1 MIRRLETLTEREKKM
16 KKLFQG
22 EGREFLST
30 PMSFAEYKKLIQEHP
45 GYPNVGSAY
54 ELGSTEQLGTTIP
67 EVEALTDGEA
77 IDIEVHERYGYP
89 VVHNHV
95 YIEMIYVYSG
105 ICTHFIESEARKR
118 PRTSPK
124 SADSRKLGTTR
135 ESADGRKP
143 GTTRESA
150 DSRKPGTT
158 RESADGRKPGTDKK
172 QEAGTQ
178 PGIYQDPG
186 DDSEWNRFQMKEGD
200 LCFLAPNVRHVI
212 TALKD
217 DVIVLN
223 VLLSKQMIDTG
234 FLALLKEKYLLADF
248 FKNVLY
254 EKGASAYILFPTGTD
269 PWMKQTFGRLYR
281 EEQEKEYAYREYL
294 VLYVKQVMI
303 HLIRRYQLQAV
314 VAESVQ
320 QETDNH
326 VVAILAYISV
336 NYNQT
341 TLKQTAEF
349 FHFSE
354 AHLSRMLKKY
364 TSRTFVQ
371 IITELQMKHG
381 KELIEEGKL
390 NLAQISQKVGCFD
403 SSHFSKKF
411 KKQFG
416 MAPEEYRKKICAS
429 PD

>member
-124 SADSRKLGTTR
+124 SADSRKL
-135 ESADGRKP
+135 
-143 GTTRESA
+143 
-150 DSRKPGTT
+150 GTT

>member
-1 MIRRLETLTEREKKM
+1 MIRELEALTERERQM
-16 KKLFQG
+16 KKLYLG
-22 EGREFLST
+22 EGREFLSC
-30 PMSFAEYKKLIQEHP
+30 PMSFAEYKKLTAEHP
-45 GYPNVGSAY
+45 EYPDVGFVY
-54 ELGSTEQLGTTIP
+54 ELGSMEQLGTTVP
-67 EVEALTDGEA
+67 EVEALTNGDA
-77 IDIEVHERYGYP
+77 IDVEVHERYGYP

-105 ICTHFIESEARKR
+105 NCTHYIEPGAGQKPKMGKEPGMGER
-118 PRTSPK
+118 PETGKEPGMGENPEENCQ
-124 SADSRKLGTTR
+124 SAIYH
-135 ESADGRKP
+135 ESGK
-143 GTTRESA
+143 
-150 DSRKPGTT
+150 
-158 RESADGRKPGTDKK
+158 
-172 QEAGTQ
+172 
-178 PGIYQDPG
+178 Y
-186 DDSEWNRFQMKEGD
+186 SEWKGFQMNTGD

-212 TALKD
+212 TALAD

-248 FKNVLY
+248 FKNILY
-254 EKGASAYILFPTGTD
+254 EKGASAYVLFPTGAD
-269 PWMKQTFGRLYR
+269 PWMKRTFGLIYQ
-281 EEQEKEYAYREYL
+281 EEQKREYAYREYL

-303 HLIRRYQLQAV
+303 HLIRRYQFQAV

-320 QETDNH
+320 QEVDNH

-336 NYNQT
+336 NYNQVS
-341 TLKQTAEF
+341 LRQTAEF

-390 NLAQISQKVGCFD
+390 SVAQISQEVGCFD
-403 SSHFSKKF
+403 ASHFTKKF

-416 MAPEEYRKKICAS
+416 MAPEEYRKTLERN
-429 PD
+429 

>member
-124 SADSRKLGTTR
+124 
-135 ESADGRKP
+135 
-143 GTTRESA
+143 SA

>member
-1 MIRRLETLTEREKKM
+1 MIRKLETLTEREKKM

-30 PMSFAEYKKLIQEHP
+30 PMSFAEFKKLIQEHP
-45 GYPNVGSAY
+45 GYPNVGFAY
-54 ELGSTEQLGTTIP
+54 ELCSTEPLGTTVP
-67 EVEALTDGEA
+67 EVEELTDGDA
-77 IDIEVHERYGYP
+77 IDVEVHERYGYP

-105 ICTHFIESEARKR
+105 TCTHFIESEARKR
-118 PRTSPK
+118 PGTSPK
-124 SADSRKLGTTR
+124 SADSRK
-135 ESADGRKP
+135 
-143 GTTRESA
+143 
-150 DSRKPGTT
+150 
-158 RESADGRKPGTDKK
+158 PGTDEK
-172 QEAGTQ
+172 QEAGPQ

-248 FKNVLY
+248 FKNILY

-269 PWMKQTFGRLYR
+269 PWMKQTFGLLYR

>member
-124 SADSRKLGTTR
+124 SADSRKL
-135 ESADGRKP
+135 

-429 PD
+429 SD

>member
-1 MIRRLETLTEREKKM
+1 MIRKLETLTEQEKKM

-67 EVEALTDGEA
+67 EVEELTDGDA

-105 ICTHFIESEARKR
+105 TCTHFIESEARKR

-124 SADSRKLGTTR
+124 SADSRK
-135 ESADGRKP
+135 P

-150 DSRKPGTT
+150 DSRKPGTD
-158 RESADGRKPGTDKK
+158 EK
-172 QEAGTQ
+172 QEAGPQ
-178 PGIYQDPG
+178 PGIYQDLG

-212 TALKD
+212 TALMD

-234 FLALLKEKYLLADF
+234 FLSLLKEKYLLADF
-248 FKNVLY
+248 FKNILY

-303 HLIRRYQLQAV
+303 HLIRHYQLQAV

-341 TLKQTAEF
+341 TLKQTADF

-429 PD
+429 FD

>member
-124 SADSRKLGTTR
+124 SADSRKL
-135 ESADGRKP
+135 

-416 MAPEEYRKKICAS
+416 MAPEEYRKKKIGRAS
-429 PD
+429 CRERV